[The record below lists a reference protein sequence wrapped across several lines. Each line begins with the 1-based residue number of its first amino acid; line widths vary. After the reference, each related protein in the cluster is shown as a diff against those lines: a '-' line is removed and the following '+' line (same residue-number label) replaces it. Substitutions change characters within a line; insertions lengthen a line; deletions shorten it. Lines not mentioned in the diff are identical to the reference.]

1 MAARHT
7 RTALLAALGLWAA
20 CGLSPPTATAQA
32 QPFPN
37 RPIRF
42 IVPFPAGGVSD
53 VAARVIGQKFTER
66 WGQQVLVENR
76 LGAGGTIG
84 TALAA
89 AARPDGYTLL
99 MGSSTELA
107 LNPNLYSKLSYDT
120 LRDFAPVA
128 LIGQAPLL
136 AVVHPALPVKS
147 LKELQALARARPGE
161 LNFASTGNGSTLH
174 VGAEMFLAAAGVT
187 MTHVPQTSNA
197 QLSVMTGQ
205 AQLMFS
211 SLPGGISFVRAGR
224 LRALAVTG
232 AQRFPT
238 APDIPTAIESGFP
251 TVEVVIWVAAMA
263 PAGTPTDIVDA
274 LGEGVLSALRLP
286 DVKKSFD
293 NVGLE
298 LTPGDA
304 NHLAAYLRRELA
316 KFGKAVKAAGIRL
329 D

>member
-1 MAARHT
+1 MPARRPIASH
-7 RTALLAALGLWAA
+7 AALGLAISL
-20 CGLSPPTATAQA
+20 GLGLGLASAQA

-53 VAARVIGQKFTER
+53 VAARVIGQKLTER

-107 LNPNLYSKLSYDT
+107 LNPNLYAKLSYDT

-147 LKELQALARARPGE
+147 LKDLQALARARPGE

-187 MTHVPQTSNA
+187 MTHVPQSNNA

-205 AQLMFS
+205 TQLMFS
-211 SLPGGISFVRAGR
+211 SLPGGIGFVRAGK
-224 LRALAVTG
+224 LRALAVTS

-238 APDIPTAIESGFP
+238 APDIPTAVESGFP

-263 PAGTPTDIVDA
+263 PAGTPGEIVDT
-274 LGEGVLSALRLP
+274 LGEAVLSALRLP

-304 NHLAAYLRRELA
+304 NHLGAYLKRELA
-316 KFGKAVKAAGIRL
+316 KFGKVVKAAGIRL